1 MTASG
6 GASGAAVECESVA
19 INGVEALEAA
29 GGSGVLGRGAGGGA
43 GSDGNDELGAGAAT
57 LTESA
62 EAAVVAIATT
72 CGAEKGNAGTDAA
85 ACVV

>member
-6 GASGAAVECESVA
+6 GGAAVESESVA
-19 INGVEALEAA
+19 IKGVEALEAA

-57 LTESA
+57 LTERA
-62 EAAVVAIATT
+62 EAAVVAIETA
-72 CGAEKGNAGTDAA
+72 CAAEKGNAGTDAA